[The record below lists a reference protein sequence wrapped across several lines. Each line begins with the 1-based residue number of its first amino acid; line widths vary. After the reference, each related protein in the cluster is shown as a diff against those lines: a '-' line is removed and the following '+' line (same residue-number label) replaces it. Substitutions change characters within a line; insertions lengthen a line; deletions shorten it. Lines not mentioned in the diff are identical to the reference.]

1 MKTIMIKE
9 KIITV
14 IQILIILTKII
25 INNYDNYF
33 LINVQTLKKSSFW
46 KLSKIIIFKEKII
59 EIND

>member
-33 LINVQTLKKSSFW
+33 LINV
-46 KLSKIIIFKEKII
+46 
-59 EIND
+59 